1 MAIVLSLGYLAA
13 GTVVTPELWA
23 DPLGPFVKVL
33 PAIALAGLLAAMAEE
48 R

>member
-1 MAIVLSLGYLAA
+1 MVGMTLVYLAA
-13 GTVVTPELWA
+13 GSMVTPALWL

-33 PAIALAGLLAAMAEE
+33 PAMMLALVTMAVLEE